1 MKIGKSL
8 RNFFAPS
15 SQEHQPDRWFLI
27 AAGVLLIIGLVM
39 LSSASSVVSYV
50 KYGNTYHYFFR
61 QLFFVTLGLGA
72 FWGFYKID
80 YRLWRRYA
88 VWALFISIFLLVLVF
103 IPGLRS
109 EYGTAHSWITI
120 FGQSLQPSEFV
131 KLSFLI
137 YLATWLEA
145 KKGQLN
151 KATSGII
158 PFLSSLVVI
167 SALMMAQPDM
177 GTLFIILFAAFA
189 AFFVAGGKFSHIVL
203 TVVLGAFSLAL
214 LLYANSSYKTDR
226 FKCYQ
231 DPSYDSQEECYQ
243 INQSLIAVGSGG
255 WLGRG
260 LGQSR
265 QKFMYLPEVWGDSIF
280 SIIAEEVGFVFS
292 TFLIFLYGLLFYR
305 GFKIARY
312 APDIYGSAL
321 ATGIMAWLAVQ
332 TFLNI
337 GGMINLIP
345 MTGVPLPFISAGGS
359 SILAT
364 LMAIGLL
371 ANISKHTKYGR
382 S

>member
-167 SALMMAQPDM
+167 SALMMAQPDI
-177 GTLFIILFAAFA
+177 GTLFIILFWLKSQL
-189 AFFVAGGKFSHIVL
+189 FFLLKYIR
-203 TVVLGAFSLAL
+203 TLGANYRNVMGHKELSHTIYPNPFQQSFEVELNMTQGDKVHFT
-214 LLYANSSYKTDR
+214 LYDGMGKTVRKVLETMDAGN
-226 FKCYQ
+226 Q
-231 DPSYDSQEECYQ
+231 LMTIDAADLPPSIYVYTIETPD
-243 INQSLIAVGSGG
+243 G
-255 WLGRG
+255 
-260 LGQSR
+260 
-265 QKFMYLPEVWGDSIF
+265 
-280 SIIAEEVGFVFS
+280 
-292 TFLIFLYGLLFYR
+292 FYR
-305 GFKIARY
+305 GK
-312 APDIYGSAL
+312 L
-321 ATGIMAWLAVQ
+321 VKE
-332 TFLNI
+332 N
-337 GGMINLIP
+337 N
-345 MTGVPLPFISAGGS
+345 
-359 SILAT
+359 
-364 LMAIGLL
+364 
-371 ANISKHTKYGR
+371 
-382 S
+382 